1 MFMIHR
7 LQDSTNQDFIPNS
20 VDLSPSPGGSHSH
33 SHSTYHYMQTLE
45 FLVYQ
50 IPHHSHGVPAWWC
63 GAWYCPVVTAF
74 RQLQTLGS
82 IPWVFSSHE
91 IAKSLVEH
99 PKFFLWRSFLDFVVT
114 EVTWNGWRVIV
125 VANFGSLGVVMILA
139 TLATEECVLWRIVSL
154 FCLHSGY

>member
-1 MFMIHR
+1 MIHR

-99 PKFFLWRSFLDFVVT
+99 PKFFL
-114 EVTWNGWRVIV
+114 
-125 VANFGSLGVVMILA
+125 
-139 TLATEECVLWRIVSL
+139 
-154 FCLHSGY
+154 